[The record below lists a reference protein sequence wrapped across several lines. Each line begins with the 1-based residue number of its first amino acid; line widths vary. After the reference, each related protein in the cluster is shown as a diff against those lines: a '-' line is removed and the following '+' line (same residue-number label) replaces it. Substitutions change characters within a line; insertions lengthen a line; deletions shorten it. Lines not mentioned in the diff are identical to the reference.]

1 MCLVTL
7 KTQKDPSLKRF
18 GIEFIPRNLQIGD
31 AIILNVCIEGGKTS
45 CDQF

>member
-18 GIEFIPRNLQIGD
+18 DIEFNPRNVQIGD
-31 AIILNVCIEGGKTS
+31 TNIKCLY
-45 CDQF
+45 